1 MVSRCDHSSSR
12 GQVLGLNTES
22 LVCLKP
28 CSIMMIGVKTVD
40 WEVWKKPFIR
50 RFHCLVLFLELK
62 FLIEKTSL
70 PRYKDEAFKRLSLL
84 LIKWVSYQLFHCP
97 QCQNL
102 LNKILLVLRAQHLL
116 STQHTEWIEWMTTQP
131 HVCVLK
137 LHSSGRILL
146 RKRKKRCI
154 SARLHI
160 QSSRVHVLPKLDG
173 RLEES

>member
-1 MVSRCDHSSSR
+1 MWSFIFQRPSTWPEHRVTCVSEALQHHD
-12 GQVLGLNTES
+12 
-22 LVCLKP
+22 
-28 CSIMMIGVKTVD
+28 D
-40 WEVWKKPFIR
+40 WGKNCRLRKVWKKPFIR

-131 HVCVLK
+131 HVYVLK

-146 RKRKKRCI
+146 RKRKKCCI